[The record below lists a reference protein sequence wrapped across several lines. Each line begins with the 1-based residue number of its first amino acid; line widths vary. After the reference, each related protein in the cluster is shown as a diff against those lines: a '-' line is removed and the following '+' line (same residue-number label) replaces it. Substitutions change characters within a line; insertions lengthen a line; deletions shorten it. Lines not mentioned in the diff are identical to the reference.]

1 MRALKTVGRIIST
14 VLFVAILVILAGS
27 IYAMIVEQTTGEA
40 CPQLF
45 GYSIATVVSG
55 SMEPTLSV
63 NDMIITE
70 AEDDYEEGDI
80 LVFLVGDTL
89 IAHRAIEKTD
99 AGYITKGDYNNTADR
114 GLVTQERIKGKV
126 IKIIPEL
133 GAVFQFV
140 RSPIGIGCLMA
151 VCVLCILMPPLTR
164 KSSQEKSKEDMNDG
178 NKEECE

>member
-14 VLFVAILVILAGS
+14 VLFVAILLVLAGS
-27 IYAMIVEQTTGEA
+27 IYSMIVERTTGEA
-40 CPQLF
+40 CPQML
-45 GYSIATVVSG
+45 GYSVATVVSG